1 MALGRCDAQIAAQIG
16 GTEAQ
21 ISVQRVRL
29 LRKLQIHS
37 HIQIRDAAKRLAR
50 WPASQQPP

>member
-37 HIQIRDAAKRLAR
+37 HIQIMDAAKRLAR